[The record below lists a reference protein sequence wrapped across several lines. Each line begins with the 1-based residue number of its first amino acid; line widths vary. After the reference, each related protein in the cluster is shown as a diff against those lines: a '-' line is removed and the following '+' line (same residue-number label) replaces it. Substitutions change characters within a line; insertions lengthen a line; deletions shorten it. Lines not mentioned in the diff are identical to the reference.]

1 MRVDLHVDTLW
12 RLEEKGGGL
21 YPRRDELHIDA
32 QRCRE
37 GSVRL
42 LCTAVFTEDQNP
54 DPWGHCNRL
63 LDVRDRL
70 HESREEPF
78 QMVTAPSELATL
90 PTEMTGMLATIENAS
105 CLEGDLSRI
114 EELHQRGV
122 RILGVT
128 WNGAN
133 QLGQGVLQD
142 DHEGLTPFG
151 MEAIQ
156 LATELGWAIDVSH
169 LNREGVID
177 VCQSG
182 STVMATHSNVRSIHD
197 HPRNLSDELIEMIGS
212 RGGMVGVNLYP
223 PFLGPKDHSITLE
236 TVTQHVLHLLEILGE
251 DRVGVGTDL
260 DGIDQTPQGFR
271 DHRDLHSLADAL
283 QSGGVPLATVEK
295 ILGTG
300 FIGWWESWSQKSH
313 S

>member
-21 YPRRDELHIDA
+21 YPRRDELQIDA
-32 QRCRE
+32 PRCE
-37 GSVRL
+37 AGAVRL
-42 LCTAVFTEDQNP
+42 LCTAVFTEDLNP

-70 HESREEPF
+70 HESGDEPF
-78 QMVTAPSELATL
+78 QMVTDPVGLATL
-90 PTEMTGMLATIENAS
+90 PVGVTGMLATIENAS

-114 EELHQRGV
+114 EDLHRRGV

-133 QLGQGVLQD
+133 SLGQGVMQD
-142 DHEGLTPFG
+142 DHGGLTPFG
-151 MEAIQ
+151 KEAIG

-177 VCQSG
+177 VCDSG
-182 STVMATHSNVRSIHD
+182 ATVIATHSNAREIHD
-197 HPRNLSDELIEMIGS
+197 HPRNLTDDLIEMIGS

-223 PFLGPKDHSITLE
+223 PFLGPKDQTITLE
-236 TVTQHVLHLLEILGE
+236 TVTRHVLHLLEILGE
-251 DRVGVGTDL
+251 DQVGLGTDL

-271 DHRDLHSLADAL
+271 DHRDLDSLADRL
-283 QSGGVPLATVEK
+283 HQGGIPRSAVDKV
-295 ILGTG
+295 LGAG
-300 FIGWWESWSQKSH
+300 FIRWWESWSR
-313 S
+313 